1 MTAADNLRDALRE
14 SMRVLN
20 AITCKLRLQE
30 ALFALMLAGGAVAGQ
45 LVPSIVLEAGHNV
58 ATFEDTGANGI
69 QNKSS
74 RLSIDFD
81 VVFEDFFR
89 CARSGHFGV
98 MERASMELV
107 AVGQYRGHGAIF
119 GNIWRASGGTANVP
133 DYRPFG
139 VIESWGIGIVP
150 DSFGFLLPRSASPQ
164 LADWVQY
171 KISVQSTRT
180 ILNFVRYRIHRLDF
194 VRSQYELIFD
204 SGDVLDNNWGVDM
217 TRQAVIFFAVLDETV
232 CPGRVRIINPIATWT
247 PADTDLPDLTAL
259 PWRRP

>member
-1 MTAADNLRDALRE
+1 MTLLRFL
-14 SMRVLN
+14 L
-20 AITCKLRLQE
+20 
-30 ALFALMLAGGAVAGQ
+30 ALMLAGSAVAGQ
-45 LVPSIVLEAGHNV
+45 LAPEIVVGPGNTSV
-58 ATFEDTGANGI
+58 IFEDTGAQGKNLSTG
-69 QNKSS
+69 
-74 RLSIDFD
+74 RLSVDFD

-98 MERASMELV
+98 MERASTEMV
-107 AVGQYRGHGAIF
+107 ASGQYRGHGAIF
-119 GNIWRASGGTANVP
+119 GNIWKSQGGTANVP

-139 VIESWGIGIVP
+139 IIESWGIGVVP
-150 DSFGFLLPRSASPQ
+150 DSFGYLRPASASPQ
-164 LADWVQY
+164 LADWVEY

-194 VRSQYELIFD
+194 VRSQYELIYD

-217 TRQAVIFFAVLDETV
+217 NRQSVIFFVVLDGMV
-232 CPGRVRIINPIATWT
+232 CTGRVRIINPIATWS